1 MKTIGIIGGM
11 SYESTMIYY
20 DIVNQTIKERLGG
33 LNSAKILLY
42 SVNFLEIEKLQR
54 ENKWEESGEILGD
67 IAKNLE
73 DAGADFI
80 ILATNTMHKVAKNIK
95 EKIDIE
101 LFHIADATISVLK
114 SKNIKKI
121 VLLGTKYTLKD
132 GFLKDKFIKNGFEI
146 FIPNDDEINL
156 VNDIIFDELCLGE
169 VKKDSYEIYKNIIE
183 NFKSK
188 GAEAVVLG
196 CTEIGLLINEANS
209 PLPVFDTA
217 IIHAKMA
224 ALKSIGE
231 NLG

>member
-11 SYESTMIYY
+11 SYKSTTIYY
-20 DIVNQTIKERLGG
+20 NTINQTIKKCLGG

-42 SVNFLEIEKLQR
+42 SVNFEEIERLQR
-54 ENKWEESGEILGD
+54 ENRWEESGEILGS

-73 DAGADFI
+73 NAGADFI
-80 ILATNTMHKVAKNIK
+80 VLATNTMHKVANSIQKNLS
-95 EKIDIE
+95 IE
-101 LFHIADATISVLK
+101 LFHIADATISTLK
-114 SKNIKKI
+114 AKNIKKI
-121 VLLGTKYTLKD
+121 VLLGTKYTLKES
-132 GFLKDKFIKNGFEI
+132 FLKDKFIENGFEI
-146 FIPNDDEINL
+146 FIPDEINL
-156 VNDIIFDELCLGE
+156 VNDIIFNELCLGE
-169 VKKDSYEIYKNIIE
+169 IKENSYQIYKSIIE
-183 NFKSK
+183 NFKSQ

-231 NLG
+231 KIE